1 MHNDAACFDAK
12 TPLASRP
19 SAVGAL
25 SSEDLA
31 AVMRYAKALLNGV
44 ALPEQVDEE
53 FPEFF
58 RLALGFVHASGS
70 ARLRDLREHA
80 SLFEGWGEDPLTDD
94 DRVFLVRLL
103 NETKDA
109 RQAWRSDASRGT
121 R

>member
-1 MHNDAACFDAK
+1 MSDDTAISVD
-12 TPLASRP
+12 
-19 SAVGAL
+19 SAVAQRGEGQTL
-25 SSEDLA
+25 SVAELA

-58 RLALGFVHASGS
+58 RLALAFVHASGS

-80 SLFEGWGEDPLTDD
+80 SLFEGWGEDPLTED
-94 DRVFLVRLL
+94 DRVFLVRLV
-103 NETKDA
+103 NETKDTRHE
-109 RQAWRSDASRGT
+109 RQSNAAQGT